1 MRMILSSQTM
11 AERAG
16 GMLQLLKGTRIS
28 YTVRGGGRRNGAR
41 GGSFPV
47 PVRGLFARRARLISR

>member
-1 MRMILSSQTM
+1 MILSSQTV
-11 AERAG
+11 AGRAG

-47 PVRGLFARRARLISR
+47 PVRGLFAAGPG